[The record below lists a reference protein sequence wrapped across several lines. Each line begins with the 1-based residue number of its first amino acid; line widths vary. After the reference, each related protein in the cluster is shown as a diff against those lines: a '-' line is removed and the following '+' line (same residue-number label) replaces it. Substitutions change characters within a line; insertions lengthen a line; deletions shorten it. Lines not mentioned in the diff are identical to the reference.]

1 MNLTRRQLLSVLTAG
16 SAAAVAS
23 CTFEPAPPQPAPSAT
38 SPRPRP
44 PHPNGPESG
53 TPPSPL
59 SAAASRWQPTPGEV
73 RPEVK
78 RTAAAFLETAG
89 NWSDGDTAAGALV
102 RAGAPPA
109 VASTASIL
117 HQPADR
123 AGELTVLYPQYGGL
137 APDTAAVIV
146 LVEQK
151 LDTVSG
157 PWDRE
162 LVVDVRLARPPGGDW
177 AVERLVAPTSLG
189 PTLPLTD
196 TAAAVLAEPRI
207 ILPGPARDDVSTG
220 RIDNQLLAILLAL
233 SREFTMAIQVIH
245 TGHVQTVYPTPRVSN
260 HAVGRAVDIREIDG
274 RPVVETRPDDD
285 RMLRL
290 MRRAAELG
298 ATEVGGPVDLN
309 GPRKGFFSDDVHQ
322 DHLHLG
328 ITPGDPPAHLR

>member
-1 MNLTRRQLLSVLTAG
+1 MNLTRRQLLTLLTAG

-23 CTFEPAPPQPAPSAT
+23 CTFEPRPQPAPSAT
-38 SPRPRP
+38 TPSPLPSDP
-44 PHPNGPESG
+44 SG
-53 TPPSPL
+53 FEPGVRRSPL

-73 RPEVK
+73 RPEIK

-89 NWSDGDTAAGALV
+89 TWSDDDTAVGSLV
-102 RAGAPPA
+102 RAGAPPS

-117 HQPADR
+117 HLDTAR
-123 AGELTVLYPQYGGL
+123 AGELTVVYPQYGGL
-137 APDTAAVIV
+137 ASDTAAVIA

-157 PWDRE
+157 PLDRE
-162 LVVDVRLARPPGGDW
+162 LVVDVRLARLPGGDW

-189 PTLPLTD
+189 PSLLLTD
-196 TAAAVLAEPRI
+196 MAAAVLAEPRI
-207 ILPGPARDDVSTG
+207 ILPGPSRSDISTG
-220 RIDNQLLAILLAL
+220 RMDNQLLGILLAL
-233 SREFTMAIQVIH
+233 SREFTMAIQVMH
-245 TGHVQTVYPTPRVSN
+245 TGHVQTVYPTTRVSN

-274 RPVVETRPDDD
+274 RPVVDTRPDDD
-285 RMLRL
+285 RVVGL

-322 DHLHLG
+322 DHIHLG

>member
-1 MNLTRRQLLSVLTAG
+1 M
-16 SAAAVAS
+16 
-23 CTFEPAPPQPAPSAT
+23 
-38 SPRPRP
+38 
-44 PHPNGPESG
+44 
-53 TPPSPL
+53 

-73 RPEVK
+73 RPEIK

-89 NWSDGDTAAGALV
+89 TWSDDDTAVGSLV
-102 RAGAPPA
+102 RAGAPPS

-117 HQPADR
+117 HLDTAR
-123 AGELTVLYPQYGGL
+123 AGELTVVYPQYGGL
-137 APDTAAVIV
+137 ASDTAAVIA

-157 PWDRE
+157 PLDRE

-189 PTLPLTD
+189 PSLLLTD
-196 TAAAVLAEPRI
+196 MAAAVLAEPRI
-207 ILPGPARDDVSTG
+207 ILPGPSRSDISTG
-220 RIDNQLLAILLAL
+220 RMDNQLLGILLAL
-233 SREFTMAIQVIH
+233 SREFTMAIQVMH
-245 TGHVQTVYPTPRVSN
+245 TGHVQTVYPTTRVSN

-274 RPVVETRPDDD
+274 RPVVDTRPDDD
-285 RMLRL
+285 RVVGL

-322 DHLHLG
+322 DHIHLG